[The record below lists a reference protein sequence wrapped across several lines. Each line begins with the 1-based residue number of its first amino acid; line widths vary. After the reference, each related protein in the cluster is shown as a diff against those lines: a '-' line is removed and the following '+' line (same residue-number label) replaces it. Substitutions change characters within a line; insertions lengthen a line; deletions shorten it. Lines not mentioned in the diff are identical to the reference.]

1 MLPRILA
8 SVVVL
13 AAVGAAPAASLA
25 AKNPETDRSLG
36 PAAGAGHYLPGQSN
50 TFKWHGCSRSDV
62 GWYPVS
68 LLSGQ
73 QTTTPS
79 THRYVTFTVNQG
91 RFPYFSWKAK
101 AGYSICGAE
110 AFATLSGPTTKGT
123 ELLAWASYK
132 SLATSGS
139 TAVDGRETVRVHM
152 PARLDVDDQPDLKV
166 FEGQTVAM
174 SSFQA
179 IAVYVKKKG

>member
-13 AAVGAAPAASLA
+13 AAVGAAPALA
-25 AKNPETDRSLG
+25 ARSPETDASLG

-50 TFKWHGCSRSDV
+50 TYKWHGCSRSDV

-68 LLSGQ
+68 LLTGQ
-73 QTTTPS
+73 PTTSPS
-79 THRYVTFTVNQG
+79 SHRYVTFTVKQG
-91 RFPYFSWKAK
+91 AYPYFSWKAK
-101 AGYSICGAE
+101 AGYSICGVE
-110 AFATLSGPTTKGT
+110 AFATLAGPTTRGT

-132 SLATSGS
+132 SLAASGS
-139 TAVDGRETVRVHM
+139 TATDGRETVRVHM
-152 PARLDVDDQPDLKV
+152 PARLDVEDQPDLTV
-166 FEGQTVAM
+166 FEGQTVSM

-179 IAVYVKKKG
+179 IAVYVKKKR